1 MPNVFPCPNLEDGEN
16 NDYSD
21 YGGVKME
28 ANIKELYNELRVTEQ
43 EITQKLSDKTLE
55 EWFGKILRDELFDIK
70 WAIDKFDCG
79 RFGKCEISGEL
90 LPQELIKMMPT
101 VKSLQ
106 DLQGIDSFCRKP
118 LTSSFL

>member
-1 MPNVFPCPNLEDGEN
+1 MEDGEN
-16 NDYSD
+16 KDYNDS
-21 YGGVKME
+21 GGVKME
-28 ANIKELYNELRVTEQ
+28 ANIQKLYKELRENEQ
-43 EITQKLSDKTLE
+43 EITKKLDDETLE

-70 WAIDKFDCG
+70 LAIDKFDCG
-79 RFGKCEISGEL
+79 KFGKCEISGEL

-118 LTSSFL
+118 LNSSF